1 MQWVHVLPR
10 ALVEGWSTP
19 QNAPAPCHHT
29 GSLTT
34 SVIAATASAPNSLKT
49 SDRKVILIT
58 KMSHVVVSVQ
68 RRWKEALSGASV
80 QYMIHCFSLGDMAK
94 LDFSPADL
102 QVASRPDVLTGQI
115 RHIPLKFFYVAPTV
129 QSIMMLRLTKPS

>member
-1 MQWVHVLPR
+1 MSLGPKLPCNGRMCCHMCVLKGGLPD
-10 ALVEGWSTP
+10 
-19 QNAPAPCHHT
+19 QNPPAPCHHT

-49 SDRKVILIT
+49 SDRKVNLIT

-80 QYMIHCFSLGDMAK
+80 QYMIHCFSLGDVAK

-102 QVASRPDVLTGQI
+102 QVASRPDVLKSQI
-115 RHIPLKFFYVAPTV
+115 HHIPVNKILSLRQCS
-129 QSIMMLRLTKPS
+129 QS